1 MIKKFMAKAYSED
14 LRKKA
19 IDYILSG
26 NSAIA
31 SAKKFDVSEGAVRNW
46 YKRYR
51 EEGHYHVKYPP
62 GKVGKAS
69 DEELCAYFDANPEKT
84 LVQLGEHFGLTDAT
98 ICYHLK
104 RLGYRYKKKRHV
116 IVKPVQKKEQNI

>member
-1 MIKKFMAKAYSED
+1 MARAYSED

-26 NSAIA
+26 HSATA
-31 SAKKFDVSEGAVRNW
+31 SARKFDLSPNTVMNW

-51 EEGHYHVKYPP
+51 EEGHYQAKFPP

-69 DEELCAYFDANPEKT
+69 DAELCAYFDAHPEKT
-84 LVQLGEHFGLTDAT
+84 LVQIGEHFALTDAT

-116 IVKPVQKKEQNI
+116 IGKPVHKKGKNS

>member
-1 MIKKFMAKAYSED
+1 MARAYSED

-26 NSAIA
+26 HSAAA
-31 SAKKFDVSEGAVRNW
+31 SAKKFDLSPSTVMNW

-51 EEGHYHVKYPP
+51 EEGHYRAKFPP

-69 DEELCAYFDANPEKT
+69 DSELCAYFDAHPEKT

-116 IVKPVQKKEQNI
+116 IVKPAHKKEKNT

>member
-1 MIKKFMAKAYSED
+1 MAKAYSED

-26 NSAIA
+26 KSAVA

-51 EEGHYHVKYPP
+51 EEGHYQVKFPP

-116 IVKPVQKKEQNI
+116 IVKPAHKKEQNI